1 MKTSKKIASLIAAST
16 LALSVMT
23 APVFAEIA
31 IDLNPP
37 RAVAVETVKS
47 DSPETTVDYGKVM
60 PAPRGVNVVNKSVSL
75 KIGTSY
81 SKSFKMNNFLADPHN
96 AFKITVNN
104 PSGNYGDYIVIVTK
118 SDGSW
123 AHKFSRKNY
132 SATVEV
138 NDCVPDVTYTV
149 YVMNIGTKTLSA
161 DVNITSFFQ

>member
-1 MKTSKKIASLIAAST
+1 MKTRKKIVSLIAAST
-16 LALSVMT
+16 LALSIMT

-60 PAPRGVNVVNKSVSL
+60 PEPRGVNVVNKSVSV
-75 KIGTSY
+75 KVGSSY
-81 SKSFKMNNFLADPHN
+81 SKSFKMNNLFADPHN

-104 PSGNYGDYIVIVTK
+104 PSGNYTVKVTK

-123 AHKFSRKNY
+123 SHDFSEKNY
-132 SATVEV
+132 GATVEV

-149 YVMNIGTKTLSA
+149 YVMNTGDETLSA
-161 DVNITSFFQ
+161 DVSITSFFQ

>member
-16 LALSVMT
+16 LALSIMT

-60 PAPRGVNVVNKSVSL
+60 PAPRGVNVVNKSVSV
-75 KIGTSY
+75 KVGSSY

-104 PSGNYGDYIVIVTK
+104 PSGDYTVKVTK

-123 AHKFSRKNY
+123 SHDFSEKNY

-149 YVMNIGTKTLSA
+149 YVMNTGDETLSA
-161 DVNITSFFQ
+161 DVSITSFFQ